1 MVYVVL
7 FPQLLLVI
15 YAADYTNTYGC
26 LTAFVTGFTL
36 RVLSIIIDLENPFF
50 YYHIFNLFN
59 GWETFIFLGGEQLL
73 NLPAVIHFP
82 FYDEEAGEQ
91 RFPFRTFLMLA
102 SIIIQL
108 SVSVIAR
115 RIFCRGCL
123 SSKYDVFD
131 CFPQNNKPATHDTKS
146 KVNLNDDNK
155 VVEEETLILSES
167 QPIPLHHSSR

>member
-1 MVYVVL
+1 MGGKHL
-7 FPQLLLVI
+7 
-15 YAADYTNTYGC
+15 
-26 LTAFVTGFTL
+26 
-36 RVLSIIIDLENPFF
+36 
-50 YYHIFNLFN
+50 H
-59 GWETFIFLGGEQLL
+59 FLGGEQLL

-82 FYDEEAGEQ
+82 FYDEEVGEQ

-146 KVNLNDDNK
+146 KVNLNEDNK